1 MADTSTGTRQA
12 LANQQVILNE
22 IRENNRGTNFRFVV
36 IIVMILIGL
45 GTNLVRTFA
54 AEAAVD
60 KRQARIEFL
69 DRRVEDL
76 VQRNRKLRE
85 ELTYLKEGTPMPQI
99 KDR

>member
-12 LANQQVILNE
+12 LVNQQVILNE
-22 IRENNRGTNFRFVV
+22 IRENARGNNFRFMV
-36 IIVMILIGL
+36 IMVMILIGL
-45 GTNLVRTFA
+45 TSNIVRTFY
-54 AEAAVD
+54 AEGQVD

-99 KDR
+99 KD